1 MPLPNSRRAGL
12 YDADTGKP
20 NKYTGNVMDEEYT
33 GVVAAFLTKLKH
45 SQDVRCAQAKAYRD
59 MLGFDKKRCGK
70 PFQLKPQLVFIN
82 LRPGAD
88 RYAGLCEI
96 IRFAIDA
103 VAPGPLPDCED
114 LGKHIIGPILRGEFP
129 DIHTYRVSKS

>member
-1 MPLPNSRRAGL
+1 MPLPNSRREGL
-12 YDADTGKP
+12 YDADTGKAT
-20 NKYTGNVMDEEYT
+20 KYTGNLMDAEYT

-45 SQDVRCAQAKAYRD
+45 SQDIRCRQANAYAEMAGFKKA
-59 MLGFDKKRCGK
+59 RCPK

-82 LRPGAD
+82 LRPGAE

-114 LGKHIIGPILRGEFP
+114 LGKYIIGPLLKGQLP
-129 DIHTYRVSKS
+129 NIHEVRVPNM